1 VARAQ
6 VPARGRATT
15 AVPRPRRRASLEP
28 PEEAPHGHHRPD
40 APAAPN
46 PLRAGTRLE
55 RIPEPCLLVIFGATG
70 DLAHR
75 KILPAVYNLRRAGL
89 LPPESTVLGFARRPY
104 TDDQYRDEMRKAVE
118 KFSRNPVETALWDDF
133 AAGLYYQPGHFDDH
147 AAYQDLA
154 DRIEQ
159 IDSARGTRGNIL
171 FYLAT
176 PPSAYP
182 EIVANLGR
190 VRLDEE
196 SAGWARIV
204 VEKPFGHDL
213 TSAIDL
219 NGALVDVFDESQI
232 YRIDHYL
239 GKDTVRNLM
248 VFRFGNGIFEPL
260 WNRRYVDHVQ
270 ITVSE
275 DLGVEGRGA
284 FYEEA
289 GASRD
294 ILQNHMLQLLCLVA
308 MEPPI
313 AFEADALRDEKVRVL
328 RAIDSDW
335 DEERIRSSVV
345 RAQYTAGWVADS
357 KVVGYREEEEVDAHS
372 TVETFVALE
381 LEVQNWRWADV
392 PFYLRT
398 GKRLPRRATEIAI
411 QFKQPPLRLFRE
423 SASEPEPNLL
433 AMRIQ
438 PDEGILLR
446 FAAKVPELGLDVR
459 NVNMDFTYG
468 ASFMKDAPEAY
479 ETLIL
484 DAMLGD
490 ASLFTR
496 ADEVEAAWGIVT
508 PLDQMWAD
516 YDAEHPA
523 PEPPPPAVQ
532 ARGAGRA
539 AGGVTAA
546 ARGRNGRAREE
557 PGGQLHFYEAG
568 AWGPDAADLLIERSG
583 RRWRRL

>member
-1 VARAQ
+1 MATRAPRSPRTAARKDATEGIHVTHADPDVATRA
-6 VPARGRATT
+6 
-15 AVPRPRRRASLEP
+15 
-28 PEEAPHGHHRPD
+28 
-40 APAAPN
+40 N
-46 PLRAGTRLE
+46 PLRTGTRLE
-55 RIPEPCLLVIFGATG
+55 RIPDPCQIVIFGATG

-75 KILPAVYNLRRAGL
+75 KILPALYNLRRAGL
-89 LPPESTVLGFARRPY
+89 LPPESGILAFARRPY
-104 TDDQYRDEMRKAVE
+104 TDTAFREEMRASVTE
-118 KFSRNPVETALWDDF
+118 HSRMPVEAGLWDDF
-133 AAGLYYQPGHFDDH
+133 ASGIHYQQGDFSDPASYKALAERLDQVD
-147 AAYQDLA
+147 AAA
-154 DRIEQ
+154 
-159 IDSARGTRGNIL
+159 GTRGNVL

-176 PPSAYP
+176 QPSAYP
-182 EIVANLGR
+182 DIVANLGKA
-190 VRLDEE
+190 RLNRQDP
-196 SAGWARIV
+196 GWRRIV
-204 VEKPFGHDL
+204 IEKPFGHDL
-213 TSAIDL
+213 ESARRL
-219 NGALVDVFDESQI
+219 NDTVMSVMDESQV

-239 GKDTVRNLM
+239 GKDTVRNLL

-270 ITVSE
+270 ITVAE

-294 ILQNHMLQLLCLVA
+294 ILQNHMLQLLSLVA

-328 RAIDSDW
+328 RAVDPDW
-335 DEERIRSSVV
+335 TESRVRKDVV
-345 RAQYTAGWVADS
+345 RAQYTAGWVADK
-357 KVVGYREEEEVDAHS
+357 KVEGYLDEPEVDPRS
-372 TVETFVALE
+372 NVETFVALK
-381 LEVQNWRWADV
+381 LEIQNWRWADV

-398 GKRLPRRATEIAI
+398 GKRLPRRATEIAV
-411 QFKQPPLRLFRE
+411 QFKRPPLMLFRD

-459 NVNMDFTYG
+459 SVNMDFTYG
-468 ASFMKDAPEAY
+468 SSFLRDAPEAY

-508 PLDQMWAD
+508 PLHHIWHAWDTEATKG
-516 YDAEHPA
+516 E
-523 PEPPPPAVQ
+523 
-532 ARGAGRA
+532 RGTGNIVD
-539 AGGVTAA
+539 GGVQ
-546 ARGRNGRAREE
+546 G
-557 PGGQLHFYEAG
+557 YESG
-568 AWGPDAADLLIERSG
+568 TWGPSAADRLMERDG

>member
-1 VARAQ
+1 M
-6 VPARGRATT
+6 ATR
-15 AVPRPRRRASLEP
+15 VPRSQHTASRSGGSDGMHVTHP
-28 PEEAPHGHHRPD
+28 DPESATK
-40 APAAPN
+40 AN
-46 PLRAGTRLE
+46 PLRTGTRLE
-55 RIPEPCLLVIFGATG
+55 RIPDPCQIVIFGATG

-75 KILPAVYNLRRAGL
+75 KILPALYNLRRAGL
-89 LPPESTVLGFARRPY
+89 LPPESGIIAFARRPY
-104 TDDQYRDEMRKAVE
+104 TDAAFQSEMRTSVE
-118 KFSRNPVETALWDDF
+118 QRSRMPVEPALWEDF
-133 AAGLYYQPGHFDDH
+133 AAGIHYQQGDFSDPASFRALAERLDH
-147 AAYQDLA
+147 VDA
-154 DRIEQ
+154 
-159 IDSARGTRGNIL
+159 SAGTRGNTL

-182 EIVANLGR
+182 DIIANLGR
-190 VRLDEE
+190 
-196 SAGWARIV
+196 AGLARKKPGWSRTVI
-204 VEKPFGHDL
+204 EKPFGHDL
-213 TSAIDL
+213 DSARHL
-219 NGALVDVFDESQI
+219 NDTVVSVMDESQV

-239 GKDTVRNLM
+239 GKDTVRNLL

-270 ITVSE
+270 ITVGE

-294 ILQNHMLQLLCLVA
+294 ILQNHMLQLLSLVA

-328 RAIDSDW
+328 RAIEEDW
-335 DEERIRSSVV
+335 TESRVRANVV
-345 RAQYTAGWVADS
+345 RGQYTAGWVADQ
-357 KVVGYREEEEVDAHS
+357 KVPGYRDEPEVEPRS
-372 TVETFVALE
+372 TVETFVALR

-398 GKRLPRRATEIAI
+398 GKRLPRRATEIAV
-411 QFKQPPLRLFRE
+411 QFKRPPLMLFRE

-459 NVNMDFTYG
+459 SVNMDFTYG
-468 ASFMKDAPEAY
+468 SSFLRDAPEAY

-496 ADEVEAAWGIVT
+496 ADEVEAAWGIIT
-508 PLDQMWAD
+508 PLHGIWRDWD
-516 YDAEHPA
+516 TEVTKG
-523 PEPPPPAVQ
+523 ERV
-532 ARGAGRA
+532 AGNVVE
-539 AGGVTAA
+539 GGVQ
-546 ARGRNGRAREE
+546 
-557 PGGQLHFYEAG
+557 PYEAG
-568 AWGPDAADLLIERSG
+568 TWGPAGADRLMERDG

>member
-1 VARAQ
+1 M
-6 VPARGRATT
+6 ATQT
-15 AVPRPRRRASLEP
+15 SKRRARTKPGTTDAQQSPEAVHLVRRGVEP
-28 PEEAPHGHHRPD
+28 NVGY
-40 APAAPN
+40 N
-46 PLRAGTRLE
+46 PLRMGTALE
-55 RIPEPCLLVIFGATG
+55 RVPEPCVLVVFGATG
-70 DLAHR
+70 DLTSR
-75 KILPAVYNLRRAGL
+75 KILPAIYNLRRAGL
-89 LPPESTVLGFARRPY
+89 LPAETTILGFSRRPLS
-104 TDDQYRDEMRKAVE
+104 DDDFRKMMAESCAAFSRVKVEPGLWRDFAEGVFYQQGDFADKAAYRD
-118 KFSRNPVETALWDDF
+118 
-133 AAGLYYQPGHFDDH
+133 
-147 AAYQDLA
+147 LA
-154 DRIEQ
+154 ERLEQ
-159 IDSARGTRGNIL
+159 IDAARGTRSNRL

-176 PPSAYP
+176 PPSAYT
-182 EIVANLGR
+182 EIVTNLGR
-190 VRLDEE
+190 VGLDRQGDKE
-196 SAGWARIV
+196 GWCRIV

-213 TSAIDL
+213 ASA
-219 NGALVDVFDESQI
+219 GALNESLLEVFDESQI

-239 GKDTVRNLM
+239 GKETVRNLL
-248 VFRFGNGIFEPL
+248 VFRFANGIFEPL

-270 ITVSE
+270 ITVAE

-294 ILQNHMLQLLCLVA
+294 ILQNHLLQLLTLVA

-328 RAIDSDW
+328 RAIDTNWTDA
-335 DEERIRSSVV
+335 RV
-345 RAQYTAGWVADS
+345 RAQVVRGQYTKGWVGD
-357 KVVGYREEEEVDAHS
+357 KEVVGYRDEQEVDKQS
-372 TVETFVALE
+372 KVETFVALK

-411 QFKQPPLRLFRE
+411 QFKLPPLMLFGD
-423 SASEPEPNLL
+423 SSTPPEPNLL

-438 PDEGILLR
+438 PDEGIMLR

-459 NVNMDFTYG
+459 SVNMDFAYG
-468 ASFMKDAPEAY
+468 LSFTRDAPEAY

-508 PLDQMWAD
+508 PINDVWD
-516 YDAEHPA
+516 EWD
-523 PEPPPPAVQ
+523 
-532 ARGAGRA
+532 
-539 AGGVTAA
+539 
-546 ARGRNGRAREE
+546 REGT
-557 PGGQLHFYEAG
+557 PDSDICFYEAG
-568 AWGPDAADLLIERSG
+568 SWGPENADDLIEHDG